1 MGSKPTGGFFSAA
14 RGNDKQAEAPH
25 GLGEPPGQLPAWARR
40 DHSCTG
46 GRQQTSRQVG
56 CAARGWHA
64 TRYGEAL
71 RKFARPRAH
80 THTLIVRSGQ
90 KCATRRCHARSA
102 AGVPPPALRHWS
114 VFRNR
119 PYPRSCPA
127 CARSPQPVPLQQTA
141 ANVAQWPARWLGEP
155 SVAGSPPTPRGRS
168 RSCPLT
174 PPRVRRAGATSQL
187 VATPR
192 ARVPPVHR
200 ANGGNM

>member
-1 MGSKPTGGFFSAA
+1 MG
-14 RGNDKQAEAPH
+14 
-25 GLGEPPGQLPAWARR
+25 WASHLASFR
-40 DHSCTG
+40 H
-46 GRQQTSRQVG
+46 G
-56 CAARGWHA
+56 CAATTAAPGAGNR
-64 TRYGEAL
+64 L
-71 RKFARPRAH
+71 RDKWDVSPGGGMPQGMERPCASLPGHGH
-80 THTLIVRSGQ
+80 THTHTHALIVISGQ
-90 KCATRRCHARSA
+90 KCATRWCHARSA

-155 SVAGSPPTPRGRS
+155 SVAGPPPTPRGRS

-174 PPRVRRAGATSQL
+174 PPCVRRAGATSPL
-187 VATPR
+187 VATSR